1 MFHVLFEQYIK
12 KELNDNTSNNNNTRL
27 EIQIFRGGVFHGSLS
42 FARSE
47 YSSNVLENMPLNSVI
62 LTVITNRY
70 FFCNVINI
78 VINCVI
84 KNIRE
89 YGPEFCHLHRHHQQ
103 VLVSQY

>member
-1 MFHVLFEQYIK
+1 MYH
-12 KELNDNTSNNNNTRL
+12 DNTSS

-70 FFCNVINI
+70 LFRYVIETMIII
-78 VINCVI
+78 VVVVI
-84 KNIRE
+84 IIITTKGKATNGCITT
-89 YGPEFCHLHRHHQQ
+89 
-103 VLVSQY
+103 